1 MQRVP
6 SPPGSRVT
14 RVTVRFIT
22 TNAKPVYMKRIRAPG
37 VILIVLLACVII
49 SGCIGEGGDRVV
61 GTWEWSDGK
70 GYTETYTF
78 GEDHSFRAEALG
90 STFSGTWEES
100 EPGQYRVTYCNDAEP
115 DCMEPLTET
124 MIYDESTDA
133 VYFPA
138 HQRVG

>member
-1 MQRVP
+1 MDV
-6 SPPGSRVT
+6 
-14 RVTVRFIT
+14 
-22 TNAKPVYMKRIRAPG
+22 KPEYMKRMKTIG
-37 VILIVLLACVII
+37 GILILLFACVII
-49 SGCIGEGGDRVV
+49 PGCIDEGGDRVV
-61 GTWEWSDGK
+61 GTWEWSDGN

-78 GEDHSFRAEALG
+78 SEDHSFHAEALG

-100 EPGQYRVTYCNDAEP
+100 EPGQYLVSYCNDAEP